1 MCRNKGKDNFA
12 RLCCAFIEVG
22 KLVLT
27 KICEKVCSQKE
38 LDSLLKD
45 DTILRELTSLRKE
58 EVLSRSQWF
67 KLYPLLRRSS
77 SVSFRDFDPP
87 LQLLLLRSIFGLN
100 FTASGRDSF
109 PPETDTSPV
118 AGLTCLKVLR
128 DRIHRHDAI
137 GSVDDPTF
145 NSYWSDMKI
154 IFVRFGGRRCLKKI
168 RYPEVYRLDEDLGEE
183 FRKQLR
189 EWMRDDVSTEDK
201 LGEGKTVTWTWTWRV
216 LINIS
221 EQRKR
226 RSM

>member
-22 KLVLT
+22 TLVLT
-27 KICEKVCSQKE
+27 KISEKVCSQKE

-58 EVLSRSQWF
+58 KVLSGSQWF
-67 KLYPLLRRSS
+67 KLYPLRRSS

-154 IFVRFGGRRCLKKI
+154 IFVRFGGRCCLDTI
-168 RYPEVYRLDEDLGEE
+168 RYLEVYCLEEDLGEE
-183 FRKQLR
+183 YRKQLR
-189 EWMRDDVSTEDK
+189 EWMREDVSTEDK
-201 LGEGKTVTWTWTWRV
+201 LGEGKTVTWKWTWRV

-221 EQRKR
+221 EQRKG